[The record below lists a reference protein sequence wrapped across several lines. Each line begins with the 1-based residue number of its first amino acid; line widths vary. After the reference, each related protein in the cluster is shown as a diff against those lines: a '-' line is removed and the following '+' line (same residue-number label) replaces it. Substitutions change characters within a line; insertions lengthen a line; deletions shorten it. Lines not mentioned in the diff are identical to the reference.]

1 MGENVWHLLPGPFL
15 AGTQHV
21 SILLLKAT
29 APMGWLSPATTAIIT
44 ATTCSGFQEL
54 LLPLIP
60 SGVGVEMAPQ
70 YCYLLVLHYPLRVPS
85 PQPIHLQIAIH

>member
-1 MGENVWHLLPGPFL
+1 MGENVWHLLSGPFL

-29 APMGWLSPATTAIIT
+29 APMGWLSPAATAIIT
-44 ATTCSGFQEL
+44 ATACSGFQEH

-60 SGVGVEMAPQ
+60 SGLGVEMTP
-70 YCYLLVLHYPLRVPS
+70 
-85 PQPIHLQIAIH
+85 